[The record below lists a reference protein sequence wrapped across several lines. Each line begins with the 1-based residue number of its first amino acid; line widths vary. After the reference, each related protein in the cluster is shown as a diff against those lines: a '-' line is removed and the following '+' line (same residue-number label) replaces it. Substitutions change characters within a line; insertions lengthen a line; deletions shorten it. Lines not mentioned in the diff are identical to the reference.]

1 MKEQVVE
8 PVAITATEQVIQ
20 QVISAWEGQN
30 KAVSKFIGKYEET
43 TYLKEVAPGRN
54 RAIYLL
60 GHLISTSDSLQ
71 VFFGLGDRLF
81 PELEEI
87 FSRNP
92 DKAIAEIPSFAEL
105 RQKWEAVNLSL
116 TQHFSQMKAQDWL
129 ERHTKVSAEDFAKE
143 PHRNKLNVLISR
155 TNHQAYHLGQL
166 NLLKGE

>member
-1 MKEQVVE
+1 MKDQFVE
-8 PVAITATEQVIQ
+8 STAITATELIVQ
-20 QVISAWEGQN
+20 QVITAWEGQN
-30 KAVSKFIGKYEET
+30 KAVSKFINKYDEPA
-43 TYLKEVAPGRN
+43 YLKEVAPGRN

-60 GHLISTSDSLQ
+60 GHLVSTSDSLL

-92 DKAIAEIPSFAEL
+92 DKTFAEIPSFAEL
-105 RQKWEAVNLSL
+105 KEKWEALNLTL
-116 TQHFSQMKAQDWL
+116 TQHFSQMKTQEWL
-129 ERHTKVSAEDFAKE
+129 ERHTKVSPEDFAKE

-155 TNHQAYHLGQL
+155 TNHQAYHLGQM